1 MLIGKHST
9 SVQFPKVMFATCM
22 PRLPTVQFVYTPL
35 IFIKYRCQSLLGLTI
50 NPQEIEC

>member
-9 SVQFPKVMFATCM
+9 SVQFPKFMFATCM
-22 PRLPTVQFVYTPL
+22 LPTVQFVYTQL